1 MKSRCRQALAFFE
14 NRRSAAIFCFYR
26 HRLCGAHELRQQYAL
41 SGRHP
46 FLHCPSGEH
55 ELRKRVRPCRAG
67 CFSLNLSGDLPT
79 RQGHKRVDTYGFHP
93 LVNLPFSLRGHGE
106 ICRAETRNGAV
117 EDFFFRVFRNRF
129 AVPDTGLLHR
139 SATLR
144 RVRHDSAAQFVSLE
158 TADGTYEDKL
168 YWIL

>member
-1 MKSRCRQALAFFE
+1 MFFAEPQRGFAYPAGAQEGRQPA
-14 NRRSAAIFCFYR
+14 
-26 HRLCGAHELRQQYAL
+26 
-41 SGRHP
+41 
-46 FLHCPSGEH
+46 
-55 ELRKRVRPCRAG
+55 V
-67 CFSLNLSGDLPT
+67 
-79 RQGHKRVDTYGFHP
+79 FHP

-106 ICRAETRNGAV
+106 ICRAETRKGAV